1 MSAGGP
7 PTSSGVISS
16 PSDSRL
22 RAMGEPVL
30 LADAGAVTGTAA
42 VTGTVATT
50 DAVLPLYA
58 EEIAVARRNVERRVQ
73 VHVHTVTREHP
84 VDELL
89 THERVEIE
97 RVAIGRPVDA
107 IPADREEGDTTVIPV
122 VEEVVVV
129 HRQLVL
135 REELRIRRVRVT
147 EHHRETV
154 SLRAQEA
161 VVERFDPEPDTTA
174 VVPGATAPSYP
185 MKDQV
190 P

>member
-1 MSAGGP
+1 MSTGETLTP
-7 PTSSGVISS
+7 RGVI
-16 PSDSRL
+16 PGIGDRGLPQATERSDL
-22 RAMGEPVL
+22 
-30 LADAGAVTGTAA
+30 DGTTAPAIGAA
-42 VTGTVATT
+42 VATAT
-50 DAVLPLYA
+50 VLPLYA
-58 EEIAVARRNVERRVQ
+58 EEISVARRNVEQRVQ
-73 VHVHTVTREHP
+73 VHVHTVTREHA
-84 VDELL
+84 VDEIL

-97 RVAIGRPVDA
+97 RVPIGLPVDA
-107 IPADREEGDTTVIPV
+107 IPPDREEGDTTVIPV

-147 EHHRETV
+147 EHHREIV

-174 VVPGATAPSYP
+174 VVSGATTPSYP

>member
-1 MSAGGP
+1 MSASGEP
-7 PTSSGVISS
+7 PTPSGVI
-16 PSDSRL
+16 PGAPDSRL
-22 RAMGEPVL
+22 RAMGEPVF
-30 LADAGAVTGTAA
+30 LADAAA
-42 VTGTVATT
+42 VTGTVKTAAET
-50 DAVLPLYA
+50 DATLSLYA
-58 EEIAVARRNVERRVQ
+58 EEIAVARRSVERRVQ

-84 VDELL
+84 VDEML

-161 VVERFDPEPDTTA
+161 VVERFDPEPDVGA

>member
-1 MSAGGP
+1 MSADGP
-7 PTSSGVISS
+7 STPSGMISGV
-16 PSDSRL
+16 PDSRL
-22 RAMGEPVL
+22 RGMGEPAL
-30 LADAGAVTGTAA
+30 LADAGAVTETAA
-42 VTGTVATT
+42 VT
-50 DAVLPLYA
+50 DAALSLYA
-58 EEIAVARRNVERRVQ
+58 EEIAVARRSVERRVQ

-84 VDELL
+84 VDEVL

-97 RVAIGRPVDA
+97 RVAIGRPIDA

-161 VVERFDPEPDTTA
+161 VIERIDSEPDTTA
-174 VVPGATAPSYP
+174 VVSGATAPSYP